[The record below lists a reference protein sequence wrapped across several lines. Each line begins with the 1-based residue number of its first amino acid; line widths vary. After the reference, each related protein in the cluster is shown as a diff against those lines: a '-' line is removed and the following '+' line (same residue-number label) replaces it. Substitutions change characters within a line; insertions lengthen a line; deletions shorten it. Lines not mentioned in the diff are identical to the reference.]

1 MIDRRRLVT
10 ASAAAIGA
18 AALAPLLPATLARA
32 ADAQASIFNSTET
45 RREGLKPFPKWTG
58 ALDKYFE
65 ERSDT
70 AGTCADLT
78 FNRCHYAEWYAEL
91 ERQRGQDVRTQLKQI
106 NRFMN
111 SRKYIVDPIN
121 WGVQDYWASP
131 GEFFRRDGD
140 CEDYAISKFL
150 SLRAIAAPVDEMRLF
165 IVDDLNLR
173 VGHAIVAAYVG
184 GEALILD
191 NQLSIVIEARR
202 IRHYKPIYSVNE
214 DGWWR
219 HQVRR

>member
-1 MIDRRRLVT
+1 MIDRRRLVAT
-10 ASAAAIGA
+10 SAAAVGA
-18 AALAPLLPATLARA
+18 AALAPLLPATGAHA
-32 ADAQASIFNSTET
+32 AGAEPSIFNSTET
-45 RREGLKPFPKWTG
+45 RRDGLKPFPKWTG
-58 ALDKYFE
+58 ALGKYFE
-65 ERSDT
+65 ERKDT
-70 AGTCADLT
+70 PGTCADLS

-91 ERQRGQDVRTQLKQI
+91 ERLRGQDVNGQIKQV

-111 SRKYIVDPIN
+111 THKYIVDPIN

-131 GEFFRRDGD
+131 GEFFRRNGD

-150 SLRAIAAPVDEMRLF
+150 SLRAIEAPVDDMRLF

-184 GEALILD
+184 GAALILD

-219 HQVRR
+219 HQVQR